1 MLLARAGQLGQLQEV
16 DLSAELVLQNL
27 ERVYTEPAHYS
38 DPTAGLLAH
47 LWSRQPVSRC
57 ERERARKVWIDKRN
71 V

>member
-57 ERERARKVWIDKRN
+57 EREREQERCG
-71 V
+71 